1 MENGYKIAESLA
13 SQSDISLINNIKD
26 SNHEASLIE
35 LINRHSGI
43 YHSMVNNFLSGPKNM
58 GDKDSLLD
66 EKIHE
71 VYSCALKFD
80 PTKNT
85 KFPTYLAN
93 HTKWKCLGVLNKKKK
108 RQEISFQDEEVFF
121 EPYCDSFLET
131 LSKEEVLE
139 TLSRFLEKEKDER
152 IKKIIDKRYNVN
164 NHKLTPWKIIAEE
177 LDMSIQ
183 GCINI
188 HNKFLNKI
196 NKQTKYV

>member
-1 MENGYKIAESLA
+1 MDKGLNLKNSLA

-26 SNHEASLIE
+26 SNHEDSLLE
-35 LINRHSGI
+35 LTNRHSGI
-43 YHSMVNNFLSGPKNM
+43 YHSMVNSFLSGPKNTTE
-58 GDKDSLLD
+58 KDSALD
-66 EKIHE
+66 EKVHE
-71 VYSCALKFD
+71 VYFCALKFD
-80 PTKNT
+80 PNRNT

-108 RQEISFQDEEVFF
+108 QQEIFFQDEQIFF
-121 EPYCDSFLET
+121 EPYCDSFLEN

-139 TLSRFLEKEKDER
+139 TLSRFLEKEKDDR
-152 IKKIIDKRYNVN
+152 VKKIIDKRYNVL

>member
-1 MENGYKIAESLA
+1 M
-13 SQSDISLINNIKD
+13 
-26 SNHEASLIE
+26 
-35 LINRHSGI
+35 
-43 YHSMVNNFLSGPKNM
+43 
-58 GDKDSLLD
+58 
-66 EKIHE
+66 
-71 VYSCALKFD
+71 
-80 PTKNT
+80 
-85 KFPTYLAN
+85 
-93 HTKWKCLGVLNKKKK
+93 NKKKK

-188 HNKFLNKI
+188 HNKFLTKI